1 MRMDGETACVLVRA
15 GDLDGID
22 SRLETWL
29 LAMARFTALTHRYS
43 QRTPRERQARPLI
56 TEGMLNRQAA
66 SALGISEATLQIH
79 RGRLMPKMAARSFAD
94 LVHIADSLGISMGD
108 DYDECSCEFTRSRR
122 PAASTGQAASKDAA

>member
-1 MRMDGETACVLVRA
+1 MRIDGETACALVRA

-22 SRLETWL
+22 SR
-29 LAMARFTALTHRYS
+29 
-43 QRTPRERQARPLI
+43 QA
-56 TEGMLNRQAA
+56 G
-66 SALGISEATLQIH
+66 LQIH

-94 LVHIADSLGISMGD
+94 LVHIADNLGISMGD